1 MLLSF
6 HFVLLPQVLVAGVIS
21 NENKT
26 KQIKLKT
33 SSGNSSAVW
42 EVLPAGFQGPLCEP
56 LSGTY
61 LGDVSP
67 TRGLLAFA
75 RPKTQF
81 LWA

>member
-1 MLLSF
+1 M
-6 HFVLLPQVLVAGVIS
+6 Q
-21 NENKT
+21 
-26 KQIKLKT
+26 
-33 SSGNSSAVW
+33 SG

-67 TRGLLAFA
+67 TQGLLAFA

-81 LWA
+81 LWAWKVDLL